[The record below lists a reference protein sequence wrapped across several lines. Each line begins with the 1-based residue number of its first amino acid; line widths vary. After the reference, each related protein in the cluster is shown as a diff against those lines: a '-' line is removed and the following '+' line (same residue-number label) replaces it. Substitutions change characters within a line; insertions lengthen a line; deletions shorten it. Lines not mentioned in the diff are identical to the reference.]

1 MMQPKKRGL
10 IVGTKAQNKKKK
22 SLLLFQMWHGYKK
35 TREEHEPNAFVEYNA
50 HVNMITVRC
59 FKYGDYHGRAYYE
72 ASIYMDEKCA
82 NEKLDKVIEHLRKLR
97 EDTENEQN

>member
-1 MMQPKKRGL
+1 M
-10 IVGTKAQNKKKK
+10 TKSREIRTKVLKIMDLALKI
-22 SLLLFQMWHGYKK
+22 SPPEK
-35 TREEHEPNAFVEYNA
+35 TRGKFEPNVFVEYQA
-50 HVNMITVRC
+50 HVNMIAVRY
-59 FKYGDYHGRAYYE
+59 FKYGDYHGPVDYE